1 MPSSNDFDFSPK
13 IRPDKLRP
21 RRSRWFGC
29 CGQRGAFQPAP
40 LVRQRALPEPSQT
53 TPSCDIRFQLDG
65 FSPGQRCNPAVTV
78 HPKQPSLS
86 AAAPGRCA
94 AICRPRTRRCRI
106 CGSSRR
112 GCWRRGCWRQCALT
126 VAPVPDGALT
136 DFVPHRH
143 PGYLD
148 AFAAAGDVTRVSAL
162 LGSCVSCWVDGT
174 GCVAG
179 RVRNAGSAGVT
190 VENGASRPTDRR
202 TGRGLGSREFAAGGA
217 SRVVAAV

>member
-1 MPSSNDFDFSPK
+1 MCGHLST
-13 IRPDKLRP
+13 PDATLSYLRQ
-21 RRSRWFGC
+21 F
-29 CGQRGAFQPAP
+29 
-40 LVRQRALPEPSQT
+40 
-53 TPSCDIRFQLDG
+53 
-65 FSPGQRCNPAVTV
+65 
-78 HPKQPSLS
+78 
-86 AAAPGRCA
+86 APGVLA
-94 AICRPRTRRCRI
+94 AVRFDGGT
-106 CGSSRR
+106 G
-112 GCWRRGCWRQCALT
+112 L
-126 VAPVPDGALT
+126 VPDGALT

-202 TGRGLGSREFAAGGA
+202 TGRGLGSRECAAGGA
-217 SRVVAAV
+217 SRVVRAE